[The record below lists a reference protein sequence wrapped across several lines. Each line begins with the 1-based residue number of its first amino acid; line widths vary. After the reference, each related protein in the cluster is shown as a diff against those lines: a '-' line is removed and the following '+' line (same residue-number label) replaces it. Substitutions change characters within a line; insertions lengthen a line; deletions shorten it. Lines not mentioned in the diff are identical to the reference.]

1 MKRAIKRSL
10 QSLMIVPVLAF
21 GAAMAM
27 PALQPVDVH
36 AQANVNQGI
45 RGGLDDA
52 TPSEEQRGLFTGRN
66 IFQTVVNTLLFIIG
80 AVSVIMLIFGGFRY
94 VTSGGDSNAVTSAKN
109 TILYA
114 VIGLV
119 VALLAWGVLDF
130 VITSITNS

>member
-10 QSLMIVPVLAF
+10 QSLMIVPVLAL
-21 GAAMAM
+21 GAAMVM
-27 PALQPVDVH
+27 PILQPVDVH
-36 AQANVNQGI
+36 AQNINRGI

-52 TPSEEQRGLFTGRN
+52 TPGEERRGLFTGRN
-66 IFQTVVNTLLFIIG
+66 VFQTVVNTLLFIIG

-130 VITSITNS
+130 VITSITNN